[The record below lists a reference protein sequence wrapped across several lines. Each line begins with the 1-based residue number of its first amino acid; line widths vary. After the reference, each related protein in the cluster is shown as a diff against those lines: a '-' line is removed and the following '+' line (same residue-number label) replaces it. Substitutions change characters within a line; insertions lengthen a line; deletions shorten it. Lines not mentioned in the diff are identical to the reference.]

1 MSEHGD
7 AYRGARARLTALA
20 NELDDATLE
29 KIVPTCPEWRI
40 KDVYGHLIGLVADVA
55 ARNTAAAGTDEWTAA
70 QVDARRAKTRDELIS
85 EWNETGPGIEELLD
99 KLPPKSAE
107 GIVGDIATHEA
118 DVYGAVGRADAPDS
132 AAGALGL
139 APYLGSR
146 GSRIVEAGLPALRV
160 NDTVAGDGEPA
171 TAVRAS
177 EFDLFRAL
185 TGRRSPEQVRAFE
198 WDGDSGPYVAI
209 FSAYGVPEAPVLE

>member
-20 NELDDATLE
+20 DELDDAALHRT
-29 KIVPTCPEWRI
+29 VPTCPDWRV

-70 QVDARRAKTRDELIS
+70 QVDARRDKTRDELVS
-85 EWNETGPGIEELLD
+85 EWDLTGPGREELLD

-118 DVYGAVGRADAPDS
+118 DINGAVGRTDARDS
-132 AAGALGL
+132 DAVSLAFARYVGSLGDRITKAGHAALQ
-139 APYLGSR
+139 
-146 GSRIVEAGLPALRV
+146 V
-160 NDTVAGDGEPA
+160 NDLVAGDGAPA
-171 TAVRAS
+171 ATVRAS

-185 TGRRSPEQVRAFE
+185 TGRRSPDQVRAFD
-198 WDGDSGPYVAI
+198 WTGDPEPYVAI
-209 FSAYGVPEAPVLE
+209 FSAYGVPEAPVIE